1 MKVII
6 LTIAITFS
14 LVMAC
19 SEPLVQE
26 IISDPGK
33 NNMKFIPEKPGSN
46 DDIKLVVYDDCNYN
60 IRSGITRYGK
70 TIDIKK
76 EFNGMMKRPCLI
88 RNDTI
93 TIGKLTEGT
102 YIIHYKLMDIAPVP
116 PKAVISLAFLLPVS
130 K

>member
-1 MKVII
+1 MRVSF
-6 LTIAITFS
+6 LTTVIAIF
-14 LVMAC
+14 LLMAC
-19 SEPLVQE
+19 SEPLDQE

-46 DDIKLVVYDDCNYN
+46 DEIKLVVYDDCNYN
-60 IRSGITRYGK
+60 ILSGITRNGK
-70 TIDIKK
+70 TIDIQK

-93 TIGKLTEGT
+93 VIGKLTEGT

-116 PKAVISLAFLLPVS
+116 PKAEISLTFLLPVS
-130 K
+130 R